1 MKCFICWAPLLGRIG
16 LSAIF
21 LLSGVNKITNW
32 EQTAQYMQAQG
43 MPLVPLFLAGAIVL
57 ELVGGLSVLLGFH
70 ARLGAALLILF
81 LIPATLIFHNFW
93 ALEGQAQ
100 QLQMIMFLKNVAI
113 LGGLLLIVGMGPGPI
128 SLDNRCVRCAPAGES
143 VASAPSSGAP
153 ASAPGS

>member
-1 MKCFICWAPLLGRIG
+1 MQCFICWAPLLGRIG

-43 MPLVPLFLAGAIVL
+43 MPLVPLFLVGAIVL
-57 ELVGGLSVLLGFH
+57 ELAGGLSVLLGFH

-93 ALEGQAQ
+93 ALQGPEQ

-128 SLDNRCVRCAPAGES
+128 SLDNRCVRCAPAADS
-143 VASAPSSGAP
+143 AAAVPPANSSASAT
-153 ASAPGS
+153 GS